1 MRDASD
7 LHIPGDHFFLID
19 DSIGDLDLD
28 LVRSLVALN
37 SADNLN
43 DETSLAIGSIVL
55 TAAGWFVAGIILWV
69 LVGFCIR

>member
-1 MRDASD
+1 MSGASD
-7 LHIPGDHFFLID
+7 LHISADHFFLID

-28 LVRSLVALN
+28 LVKSLVALS

-43 DETSLAIGSIVL
+43 DETSLAIGLIVL